1 MSIISTSTQTNN
13 LSLLNHPSVSSLQPI
28 QISNVASNLYLGPGG
43 INVPGMTNVYFA
55 PSNLIDGIKA
65 LIAAIKIGDKEGVVE
80 NTLRVI
86 EAPFCFSNAFMQCI
100 YNALHAGVYF
110 NVLSHPSLPFAL
122 STTGPLFLAIA
133 IAGFL
138 FCVIEGAIE
147 TFGLIRT
154 IDFFKNSY
162 PTEIEDLKDA
172 IAIND
177 PQTRQLK
184 FSSCLQRISQLSLPL
199 DVVAEINSFIERN
212 DLSESEYLER
222 AKKISDKI
230 QTNVYLSQVV
240 KLEQN
245 YFQIS
250 TEEINEINDYVQNK
264 LSHLSSEEQNTRK
277 SQIIQNFLDAK
288 KSELTRKIH
297 PWLTNEI
304 EGSLPDVIRGLQSPL
319 PSKQAEAKEKAE
331 SIFANIKIQSQK
343 KMLVHS
349 IGIVAVLVT
358 IAGLIAGCV
367 FCPVLVPFIL
377 LGIGGAIAIARGVVF
392 WGYMNARGWNFSTQ
406 DCIEGLI
413 PESIRD
419 LFKEKTSN
427 NNDYELKPRNPHT
440 LKYTLPGSRVISH
453 KQEYR
458 NALSKLDFTLAKV

>member
-1 MSIISTSTQTNN
+1 MSIITTPTLTNN
-13 LSLLNHPSVSSLQPI
+13 LSLLNHPSKSSLQPI
-28 QISNVASNLYLGPGG
+28 QISNVASNLYLGPGS

-100 YNALHAGVYF
+100 YNALHAGVYL
-110 NVLSHPSLPFAL
+110 NVFSHPSLPFAL
-122 STTGPLFLAIA
+122 STTGPLFITIA

-147 TFGLIRT
+147 TFGLVRT

-162 PTEIEDLKDA
+162 PTEIEDLK
-172 IAIND
+172 
-177 PQTRQLK
+177 QLK
-184 FSSCLQRISQLSLPL
+184 FSSCIKKISQLPP
-199 DVVAEINSFIERN
+199 DVVAEINSFIESN
-212 DLSESEYLER
+212 DLSLSENVER
-222 AKKISDKI
+222 MKKISEEL
-230 QTNVYLSQVV
+230 QTNIYSTQLT
-240 KLEQN
+240 KLEQT
-245 YFQIS
+245 YFQVS
-250 TEEINEINDYVQNK
+250 PEEINEINDYVKNK
-264 LSHLSSEEQNTRK
+264 LSHLSPEEQNARK
-277 SQIIQNFLDAK
+277 SQIIKNSLDAK

-319 PSKQAEAKEKAE
+319 PSEQIKAKEKAE
-331 SIFANIKIQSQK
+331 SIFADIKIQSQK

-349 IGIVAVLVT
+349 IGMVAVLVT

-377 LGIGGAIAIARGVVF
+377 LGIGGAIAIARGLVF
-392 WGYMNARGWNFSTQ
+392 WGYMNARGWNFSTK

-419 LFKEKTSN
+419 LFKEKTAN
-427 NNDYELKPRNPHT
+427 NNDYELKSRNPYI
-440 LKYTLPGSRVISH
+440 LKYTLPGSRIISH
-453 KQEYR
+453 KREYK
-458 NALSKLDFTLAKV
+458 NTLSKLDFTLAKV